1 MSSGES
7 YDNKGLKHTVLK
19 VDIKNNFGKKSN
31 FSSECEF
38 IFVLDK
44 SSSMGCYVH
53 DILTKVIPKVYDKL
67 NFTDDKIIHL
77 LTFDNDVNVYSYNKK
92 DFINSTLNGGGG
104 TRMGEIPIELENS
117 LNKFDSNKIICLLTL
132 SDGMISDQ
140 QKTQDNAENLM
151 KKLNRRFTNFNSQA
165 IRFLSSS
172 YAEPDT
178 RALCS
183 LLQLNSNFRNNNTDI
198 LLTFNPSDNNGN
210 SMSENKCEE
219 LANEISKLFAD
230 SKGSGWIFKAI
241 IDKKFK
247 IEPYGENLSLLEL
260 PKGKTTLFIDSI
272 CGKDISKD
280 FALFT
285 KDKSK
290 KGSLFSKGEVTQN
303 NLYQVYQDTIE
314 TLMKK
319 VIINKGIQNLISE
332 ENNKRIFNFI
342 KVLEEKTP
350 GAKKS
355 DGKLTKIFENIN
367 NDQSANNLN
376 GNELND
382 YISKKL
388 NECQESIDI
397 MVKEENKIK
406 NKKKKKKK
414 KNEDKNYKPTRES
427 ILMMTWE
434 KEEDE
439 KEEKTP
445 KNQVKKKKKKNEDKD
460 YKPTRESI
468 LIMKREKE
476 EDEKE
481 KKTPKFLNK
490 KRKIE

>member
-19 VDIKNNFGKKSN
+19 IDIKNNFGTKSN

-44 SSSMGCYVH
+44 SGSMGYYVH

-77 LTFDNDVNVYSYNKK
+77 LTFDDSVNVYSYNKK
-92 DFINSTLNGGGG
+92 DFINSTLNGNGG
-104 TRMGEIPIELENS
+104 TSMEEIPIELENS

-151 KKLNRRFTNFNSQA
+151 KKINGRFTNFNSQA
-165 IRFLSSS
+165 IRFLSSN

-183 LLQLNSNFRNNNTDI
+183 LLQLNSHFRNNNTDI
-198 LLTFNPSDNNGN
+198 LLTFNPADNNVY

-219 LANEISKLFAD
+219 LANEISKLFD
-230 SKGSGWIFKAI
+230 CSKSSGWIFKTI
-241 IDKKFK
+241 NDTKFK
-247 IEPYGENLSLLEL
+247 IEPYGEKLSLLEL

-272 CGKDISKD
+272 GGKDISKD

-314 TLMKK
+314 ALMKK
-319 VIINKGIQNLISE
+319 VIINKGIQNSISE
-332 ENNKRIFNFI
+332 ENNNKIFNFI

-350 GAKKS
+350 GSKKS

-376 GNELND
+376 GNQLND
-382 YISKKL
+382 YINKKLKDCKDAIDAIVDQEINDSKK
-388 NECQESIDI
+388 
-397 MVKEENKIK
+397 
-406 NKKKKKKK
+406 
-414 KNEDKNYKPTRES
+414 
-427 ILMMTWE
+427 E
-434 KEEDE
+434 KQ
-439 KEEKTP
+439 
-445 KNQVKKKKKKNEDKD
+445 N
-460 YKPTRESI
+460 
-468 LIMKREKE
+468 
-476 EDEKE
+476 
-481 KKTPKFLNK
+481 
-490 KRKIE
+490 

>member
-7 YDNKGLKHTVLK
+7 YDNKGLEHTVLK
-19 VDIKNNFGKKSN
+19 VDIKNNYEKKSN

-38 IFVLDK
+38 IFILDK
-44 SSSMGCYVH
+44 SSSMNNYVH
-53 DILTKVIPKVYDKL
+53 DIIARVIPKVYDKL

-77 LTFDNDVNVYSYNKK
+77 LTFDNDVNVYSYNKN

-104 TRMGEIPIELENS
+104 TCMGEIPIKLENILS
-117 LNKFDSNKIICLLTL
+117 EFNSNKIICLLTL
-132 SDGMISDQ
+132 SDGIISDQ
-140 QKTQDNAENLM
+140 KKTQDNAENLM
-151 KKLNRRFTNFNSQA
+151 KKINRRFTNFNSQA
-165 IRFLSSS
+165 IRFLSSN

-178 RALCS
+178 GALCS

-198 LLTFNPSDNNGN
+198 LLTFNPEDNNGY
-210 SMSENKCEE
+210 SMSENKCDE

-230 SKGSGWIFKAI
+230 SKGSGWIFKATV
-241 IDKKFK
+241 DVKFQ
-247 IEPYGENLSLLEL
+247 IEPYGEKLSLLEL

-280 FALFT
+280 FSLFT

-314 TLMKK
+314 ILMKK
-319 VIINKGIQNLISE
+319 VIINKGIQNSISE
-332 ENNKRIFNFI
+332 ENNNKIFNFI

-355 DGKLTKIFENIN
+355 HGKLTKIFENIK
-367 NDQSANNLN
+367 NDQSAYNLN

-397 MVKEENKIK
+397 MLKEENKKNQKKKKKKNDKDKPYIPSK
-406 NKKKKKKK
+406 RSIVMMEREKKEDEMKKKNQNKKKKKKD
-414 KNEDKNYKPTRES
+414 EDKP
-427 ILMMTWE
+427 
-434 KEEDE
+434 
-439 KEEKTP
+439 
-445 KNQVKKKKKKNEDKD
+445 
-460 YKPTRESI
+460 
-468 LIMKREKE
+468 
-476 EDEKE
+476 
-481 KKTPKFLNK
+481 
-490 KRKIE
+490 

>member
-7 YDNKGLKHTVLK
+7 YDNKGLNHTVLK
-19 VDIKNNFGKKSN
+19 VDIKDNFGKKSN

-44 SSSMGCYVH
+44 SSSMGYYVH

-77 LTFDNDVNVYSYNKK
+77 LTFDYSVNVYSYNKK
-92 DFINSTLNGGGG
+92 DFINSTLNGNGG
-104 TRMGEIPIELENS
+104 TCMGEIPIELENS

-140 QKTQDNAENLM
+140 QKTQENAENLM
-151 KKLNRRFTNFNSQA
+151 KKINRRFTNFNSQA
-165 IRFLSSS
+165 IRFLSSN

-198 LLTFNPSDNNGN
+198 LLTFNPADNNGN

-230 SKGSGWIFKAI
+230 SKGSGWIFKANDI
-241 IDKKFK
+241 KFK
-247 IEPYGENLSLLEL
+247 IEPYGEKLSLLEL

-272 CGKDISKD
+272 CGKNISKD

-303 NLYQVYQDTIE
+303 NLYQIYQDTIE

-319 VIINKGIQNLISE
+319 VIINKGIQNSISE
-332 ENNKRIFNFI
+332 ENNNKIFNFI
-342 KVLEEKTP
+342 KELEEKTP
-350 GAKKS
+350 GTKKS

-406 NKKKKKKK
+406 NKKKKKIIKM
-414 KNEDKNYKPTRES
+414 KNINH
-427 ILMMTWE
+427 
-434 KEEDE
+434 
-439 KEEKTP
+439 
-445 KNQVKKKKKKNEDKD
+445 
-460 YKPTRESI
+460 
-468 LIMKREKE
+468 REKV
-476 EDEKE
+476 
-481 KKTPKFLNK
+481 
-490 KRKIE
+490 

>member
-7 YDNKGLKHTVLK
+7 YDNKGLNHTVLK
-19 VDIKNNFGKKSN
+19 VDIKDNFGKKSN

-44 SSSMGCYVH
+44 SSSMGYYVH

-77 LTFDNDVNVYSYNKK
+77 LTFDYSVNVYSYNKK
-92 DFINSTLNGGGG
+92 DFINSTLNGNGG
-104 TRMGEIPIELENS
+104 TYMGEIPIELENS

-132 SDGMISDQ
+132 SDGMIADQ
-140 QKTQDNAENLM
+140 QKTQENAENLM
-151 KKLNRRFTNFNSQA
+151 KKVYRRFTNFNSQA
-165 IRFLSSS
+165 IRFLSSN

-198 LLTFNPSDNNGN
+198 LLTFNPADNNGN

-230 SKGSGWIFKAI
+230 SKGSGWIFKANFDI
-241 IDKKFK
+241 KFK
-247 IEPYGENLSLLEL
+247 IEPYGEKLSLLEL
-260 PKGKTTLFIDSI
+260 PKGKTTLFTDSI

-319 VIINKGIQNLISE
+319 VIINKGIQNSISE
-332 ENNKRIFNFI
+332 ENNNKIFNFI
-342 KVLEEKTP
+342 KELEEKTP

-406 NKKKKKKK
+406 NKKK
-414 KNEDKNYKPTRES
+414 
-427 ILMMTWE
+427 
-434 KEEDE
+434 
-439 KEEKTP
+439 
-445 KNQVKKKKKKNEDKD
+445 
-460 YKPTRESI
+460 
-468 LIMKREKE
+468 
-476 EDEKE
+476 
-481 KKTPKFLNK
+481 
-490 KRKIE
+490 